1 MTKDEIIKM
10 QEIETCVKE
19 VLEGGEVLKIKDD
32 RTFKILWNTNN
43 KEATTWLMSQI
54 LNRPMQDIKKVINL
68 TNNELKPLNLYD
80 KQKTVDFIVDLD
92 DEIVVV
98 ELNNN
103 NTGRDYTRNL
113 FYTFHALLNKVERG
127 DKYNHVHGYLINLNW
142 FDNKYKKLQKME
154 GETIIEYPYPL
165 IGEEKEKSI
174 ITVKNINLSFYDNLA
189 YNGIKMKDFLW
200 KLFTIDKLEDLH
212 DVESNIDE
220 LKDYCK
226 ELERLSKDKE
236 YCVMVWSEKLE
247 KNLSN
252 LAEYNDGRKDG
263 FDEGME
269 EGIKTGIEQG
279 IKTGITNAKEEIVI
293 NMYHKDIDIEM
304 IMECTN
310 LTKEEVEKII
320 NSQ

>member
-1 MTKDEIIKM
+1 M

-252 LAEYNDGRKDG
+252 LAEYNDGRK
-263 FDEGME
+263 
-269 EGIKTGIEQG
+269 K
-279 IKTGITNAKEEIVI
+279 NCCS
-293 NMYHKDIDIEM
+293 N
-304 IMECTN
+304 
-310 LTKEEVEKII
+310 
-320 NSQ
+320 